1 MNKLYR
7 MALLV
12 FIPVITGIVM
22 FIVGNTTGDFEIT
35 KTGLLVLAIGTPAT
49 ITLLVFIGLILMATG
64 KLIKPEQPTQQN
76 QDEAKDNISEQDGDS
91 QTTVAPQTQSE
102 LEQARLDDINSSY
115 GYSSRE
121 KLAEYEMQHIA
132 NASKMYTAKQKA
144 PVILFIVFLF
154 VDFALTPTFAVLG
167 IFVGAIIC
175 AALFVGSVL
184 TVFIVKMVL
193 TKRSMRAGK
202 DGDKDREV
210 LEGTVKGCVM
220 SSMTTAKYGQIAT
233 ARVNSVVY
241 AVVITVGEEQ
251 YTAYSEKVYET
262 GESVKFYKLGKRLA
276 AILEPGKANE
286 INEPSE
292 ASAAGDSNYT
302 SETSDH
308 NPSEGNKAED

>member
-12 FIPVITGIVM
+12 FIPIITGIVM
-22 FIVGNTTGDFEIT
+22 FIVGNSTGDFEIT
-35 KTGLLVLAIGTPAT
+35 KKGLLVLAIGTPAT
-49 ITLLVFIGLILMATG
+49 ITLLVVIGLILMSAG
-64 KLIKPEQPTQQN
+64 KLIKPEQPKQQN
-76 QDEAKDNISEQDGDS
+76 QDEAKDNINEQGGDL
-91 QTTVAPQTQSE
+91 QTTVEPQTQSE
-102 LEQARLDDINSSY
+102 LEQAKLDDINSSY

-121 KLAEYEMQHIA
+121 KLAEYEMQQIV
-132 NASKMYTAKQKA
+132 NAGKMYTAKQKA

-184 TVFIVKMVL
+184 TAFIVKTVL
-193 TKRSMRAGK
+193 AKRSMRASKG
-202 DGDKDREV
+202 DDKDREV
-210 LEGTVKGCVM
+210 FEGTVKGCVM
-220 SSMTTAKYGQIAT
+220 SSMATAKYGPIAT
-233 ARVNSVVY
+233 VRVNSVVY
-241 AVVITVGEEQ
+241 AVIITAGEEQ

-276 AILEPGKANE
+276 SILEPGEQNE
-286 INEPSE
+286 INEPTE
-292 ASAAGDSNYT
+292 ANATGDSNDT
-302 SETSDH
+302 IGASEP

>member
-7 MALLV
+7 MAFLV
-12 FIPVITGIVM
+12 FVPIITGIVM
-22 FIVGNTTGDFEIT
+22 FIVGNSTGDFEIT
-35 KTGLLVLAIGTPAT
+35 KKGLLVLAIGTPAI
-49 ITLLVFIGLILMATG
+49 ITLLVIIGLILMVTG
-64 KLIKPEQPTQQN
+64 KLIKPEQPKQN
-76 QDEAKDNISEQDGDS
+76 HDEAKDNISEQDGDS
-91 QTTVAPQTQSE
+91 QTAVEQQTQSE

-121 KLAEYEMQHIA
+121 KLAEYEMQQIV
-132 NASKMYTAKQKA
+132 NAGKLYTAKQKA

-184 TVFIVKMVL
+184 TAFIVKMVL
-193 TKRSMRAGK
+193 AKRSMRAGK
-202 DGDKDREV
+202 DDDKNREV

-241 AVVITVGEEQ
+241 AVVITAGEEQ

-276 AILEPGKANE
+276 SILEPDEANE

-292 ASAAGDSNYT
+292 ANAADDSNES
-302 SETSDH
+302 SEASAPNH
-308 NPSEGNKAED
+308 SEGNKAED

>member
-12 FIPVITGIVM
+12 FIPIVAGIVM

-49 ITLLVFIGLILMATG
+49 ITLLVVIGLILMVTG
-64 KLIKPEQPTQQN
+64 KLIKPEQPKQQN
-76 QDEAKDNISEQDGDS
+76 QDKAKDNINERDGDS
-91 QTTVAPQTQSE
+91 QTTAEPQTQSE
-102 LEQARLDDINSSY
+102 SEQAKLDDINSSY

-121 KLAEYEMQHIA
+121 KLAEYEMQQIV
-132 NASKMYTAKQKA
+132 NAGKMYTAKQKV

-184 TVFIVKMVL
+184 TAFIVKTVIA
-193 TKRSMRAGK
+193 KRSMRASKG
-202 DGDKDREV
+202 DDKDREV
-210 LEGTVKGCVM
+210 FEGTVKGCVM
-220 SSMTTAKYGQIAT
+220 SSMTTAKYGPIAT

-241 AVVITVGEEQ
+241 AVIITAGEEQ
-251 YTAYSEKVYET
+251 YTAYSQKVYET

-276 AILEPGKANE
+276 SLLEPGEQNE
-286 INEPSE
+286 INEPTE
-292 ASAAGDSNYT
+292 TTATGDSNDTIGT
-302 SETSDH
+302 SEP
-308 NPSEGNKAED
+308 NPSEGNKAGD